1 MKLKGGEKWSEEL
14 FLVAQH
20 WLKYGINTDI
30 RGKTAK
36 IGKFRDSESKSGSLL
51 FSEFQILIVT
61 KVFYGKNFHKIV
73 NYLSTGTYVFHSSSR
88 RSFNLYKGNLQLFK
102 TLIF

>member
-30 RGKTAK
+30 RGKNGK
-36 IGKFRDSESKSGSLL
+36 IENSG
-51 FSEFQILIVT
+51 FI
-61 KVFYGKNFHKIV
+61 
-73 NYLSTGTYVFHSSSR
+73 
-88 RSFNLYKGNLQLFK
+88 
-102 TLIF
+102 

>member
-1 MKLKGGEKWSEEL
+1 MKLKGGEKRSEEL

-36 IGKFRDSESKSGSLL
+36 IGKFRDNESKSGSLL
-51 FSEFQILIVT
+51 FSDLQILVVT
-61 KVFYGKNFHKIV
+61 KVFYGKNFHKKV
-73 NYLSTGTYVFHSSSR
+73 NYLSTYVLHSSSR
-88 RSFNLYKGNLQLFK
+88 RSFNLCKANLQLLK
-102 TLIF
+102 T

>member
-30 RGKTAK
+30 RGKTGK
-36 IGKFRDSESKSGSLL
+36 IEKSGFSESRSWSLL
-51 FSEFQILIVT
+51 FF
-61 KVFYGKNFHKIV
+61 
-73 NYLSTGTYVFHSSSR
+73 
-88 RSFNLYKGNLQLFK
+88 
-102 TLIF
+102 

>member
-30 RGKTAK
+30 RGKNGK
-36 IGKFRDSESKSGSLL
+36 IGKFRYNDSRPAFVL
-51 FSEFQILIVT
+51 FSELWILIVT
-61 KVFYGKNFHKIV
+61 KVFYGKI
-73 NYLSTGTYVFHSSSR
+73 L
-88 RSFNLYKGNLQLFK
+88 
-102 TLIF
+102 